1 VIQGA
6 EQTMTDIPQTV
17 AEAAALLRSGELT
30 SVELTTAVLARA
42 DILDP
47 LIGTY
52 VTRLDTS
59 ALASAEQ
66 ADADFSNGV
75 DRGPFQGIPIGIKD
89 ILATAAGPTTAN
101 SLVLDREWGAGK
113 DAPVVARLKAAGA
126 VITGKTTT
134 SEFACGSPDPSKPF
148 AVPRNPWNTDHSPAG
163 SSAGTGNGV
172 AAGLFLAGLG
182 TDTGGSI
189 RSPAS
194 MNGITGLKPTFGL
207 VPKSGCVPLGYSLDH
222 VGPMARTARDCAALL
237 AIIAGY
243 DPSDECSADR
253 PVADFTGALTG
264 SLEGVRVGV
273 EREHHFPDD
282 ADPALAG
289 CFEAAVEALVVLGAT
304 PVEVSLPYYQQMRA
318 AMMAIMLSEALAYHR
333 DDLRD
338 RWDDYYAATRLNLA
352 FGALVSSND
361 YVQAQR
367 ARRLT
372 KRKLAELFT
381 TVDVVVTPTSLTA
394 APRISDLPT
403 SIVPRL
409 LKTSCTSYWN
419 VMGQP
424 ALAVPMGFNAD
435 GLPLSLQIAG
445 RPFEDALVLQTGDAF
460 QSATTWHRQTPT
472 MLEVAVAA
480 A

>member
-1 VIQGA
+1 
-6 EQTMTDIPQTV
+6 MTELPLTV
-17 AEAAALLRSGELT
+17 VDAAAKLRAGELT
-30 SVELTTAVLARA
+30 SVELTEAVLARA
-42 DILDP
+42 DELDGD
-47 LIGTY
+47 LGTY
-52 VTRLDTS
+52 VTRFDAS
-59 ALASAEQ
+59 ALASAER
-66 ADADFSNGV
+66 ADADFAAGV
-75 DRGPFQGIPIGIKD
+75 DRGPFQGIPIGVKD
-89 ILATAAGPTTAN
+89 ILAMAEGPTTAN

-113 DAPVVARLKAAGA
+113 DAPVVARLKRAGA

-148 AVPRNPWNTDHSPAG
+148 AVPRNPWNLEHSPAG

-172 AAGLFLAGLG
+172 AAGLFLAGIG

-222 VGPMARTARDCAALL
+222 IGPMARSAADCAAML

-243 DPSDECSADR
+243 DPSDECCADR
-253 PVADFTGALTG
+253 PVEDFVGALDG
-264 SLEGVRVGV
+264 SLAGVRVGV
-273 EREHHFPDD
+273 DRVNHFPAE

-289 CFEAAVEALVVLGAT
+289 AFDDAVEVLESRGAT
-304 PVEVSLPYYQQMRA
+304 VVEIELPYYQEMRSA
-318 AMMAIMLSEALAYHR
+318 LMVTMLSEALAYHHG
-333 DDLRD
+333 DLHE
-338 RWDDYYAATRLNLA
+338 RWADYYATTRVNLA

-367 ARRLT
+367 ARRVT
-372 KRKLAELFT
+372 KAKLAELFT

-394 APRISDLPT
+394 APRIVDAPASMISRILRT
-403 SIVPRL
+403 SF
-409 LKTSCTSYWN
+409 TSYWN

-445 RPFEDALVLQTGDAF
+445 RPFEDALVLRTGDAYQTATEWHLQEPPVL
-460 QSATTWHRQTPT
+460 QSAA
-472 MLEVAVAA
+472 AVA
-480 A
+480 